1 VSRKPEQHKRAAAGL
16 SARGWAIVIVALGA
30 ILGVAVLVPGFELA
44 TQLADRTAALKF
56 VGEQQR
62 NADLLRVSLDSLR
75 DRLVSR
81 GYIQPPLNGARDAVN
96 EIDAAVRKLADAKST
111 PSLTASSGTQPFAVP
126 IVQRHAAAIRAIW
139 SRQRELLEP
148 VLDFQ
153 GIPYRDSESTGT
165 ELNENGHAL
174 LAKVDAAI
182 PTTRHALG
190 LLDKELASLAT
201 ELQANNERAA
211 TELRMVMLAG
221 ILIGVALVVLL
232 SILLG
237 SRAKQARSLREARQQ
252 TEDILR
258 TVKEGLFLLDR
269 DLMIGSAY
277 SAALEKMFQRKDL
290 AGLAF
295 EDLLRNVVSERT
307 LSTAAKYVKL
317 LWAERTKEKLVKS
330 INPLG
335 EVEVNLEDGQGA
347 VERRYL
353 EFDFHRV
360 RLDDVITHVLV
371 SVSDVTAR
379 VNLAVELKASQNQA
393 QGQVDTLLGILHVD
407 PEQLSSFLSDSN
419 ASMKMINAVLREPA
433 RDESVFRKKLDTL
446 FRQAHSVKGE
456 AAALGLSSIESRAH
470 AFEEDLKALREKPG
484 LSGSDFLPLVIKL
497 DDLLTH
503 LQSVSDLVTRLSRF
517 QLAAVGPTQH
527 VATGQIE
534 TLTQAQPEPEVGL
547 VTMLEQLAERVA
559 KEQDKYA
566 TLQCVGFERI
576 PDGFR
581 RAIKDIA
588 IQAVRNAIVH
598 GIESPAKRTAIGKA
612 QSGIV
617 RLEFQDLGPAGFRL
631 IMEDDGQG
639 LSTERIKETAVAKGF
654 ITAEEAAALDPK
666 QVFALLFRSG
676 FSTAE
681 TTSLDAGRGVG
692 MNIVAELLRELGGR
706 IAVSTTQG
714 KFTRLNL
721 TFPALP
727 REGDDTEA
735 A

>member
-1 VSRKPEQHKRAAAGL
+1 MSLKKDQRKRAVAGF
-16 SARGWAIVIVALGA
+16 SARGWAIVIIALGA
-30 ILGVAVLVPGFELA
+30 ILGVAVLIPGFELA

-81 GYIQPPLNGARDAVN
+81 GYIQTPLNGARDAVN
-96 EIDAAVRKLADAKST
+96 ALDAAVKNLTESSAA
-111 PSLTASSGTQPFAVP
+111 PSLAASSRARPFAVP
-126 IVQRHAAAIRAIW
+126 VVQRHSAAIRAIW
-139 SRQRELLEP
+139 SPQRELLAP
-148 VLDFQ
+148 LLDFQ

-165 ELNENGHAL
+165 ELNENGQAL

-182 PTTRHALG
+182 PTTRHALS
-190 LLDKELASLAT
+190 LLDKELASLGT

-237 SRAKQARSLREARQQ
+237 SRGKQARSLREARQQ

-269 DLMIGSAY
+269 NLVIGSAY

-307 LSTAAKYVKL
+307 LTTAAKYVKL

-360 RLDDVITHVLV
+360 RVDDVITHVLV

-379 VNLAVELKASQNQA
+379 VNLAAELKASQNQA

-456 AAALGLSSIESRAH
+456 AAALGLSSIENRAH
-470 AFEEDLKALREKPG
+470 AFEDDLKALREKPG
-484 LSGSDFLPLVIKL
+484 LSGNDFLPLVIKL

-517 QLAAVGPTQH
+517 QLAAVESTHGTT
-527 VATGQIE
+527 ANIE
-534 TLTQAQPEPEVGL
+534 AGAPVEPEAEIGL
-547 VTMLEQLAERVA
+547 VTMLEQLTERVA
-559 KEQDKYA
+559 KEQDKHA

-576 PDGFR
+576 PDAFR
-581 RAIKDIA
+581 RAVKDIA

-598 GIESPAKRTAIGKA
+598 GIESPAKRAAVGKA
-612 QSGIV
+612 QAGIV
-617 RLEFQDLGPAGFRL
+617 RLEFQDLGRAGFRL

-692 MNIVAELLRELGGR
+692 MSIVAELLRELGGR

-721 TFPALP
+721 SFPALP

>member
-1 VSRKPEQHKRAAAGL
+1 LAAAG
-16 SARGWAIVIVALGA
+16 GA
-30 ILGVAVLVPGFELA
+30 
-44 TQLADRTAALKF
+44 
-56 VGEQQR
+56 
-62 NADLLRVSLDSLR
+62 
-75 DRLVSR
+75 
-81 GYIQPPLNGARDAVN
+81 
-96 EIDAAVRKLADAKST
+96 
-111 PSLTASSGTQPFAVP
+111 QPFAVP
-126 IVQRHAAAIRAIW
+126 GVQRHSAAIRAIW
-139 SRQRELLEP
+139 GRQRELLAP

-165 ELNENGHAL
+165 ELNDNGRAL
-174 LAKVDAAI
+174 LAKVEAAI
-182 PTTRHALG
+182 PTTRHALTQ
-190 LLDKELASLAT
+190 LDKELASLGT

-211 TELRMVMLAG
+211 TELRMIMLAG
-221 ILIGVALVVLL
+221 ILLGVALIVLL

-237 SRAKQARSLREARQQ
+237 ARGKQARSLREARQQ

-269 DLMIGSAY
+269 NLTIGSAY

-307 LSTAAKYVKL
+307 LTTAAKYVKL
-317 LWAERTKEKLVKS
+317 LWSERTKEKLVKS

-360 RLDDVITHVLV
+360 RVDDVITHVLV

-470 AFEEDLKALREKPG
+470 AFEDDLKALREKPG

-517 QLAAVGPTQH
+517 QLAAVETPHATTANIPEDAM
-527 VATGQIE
+527 VAPE
-534 TLTQAQPEPEVGL
+534 PKPEPEPEIGL
-547 VTMLEQLAERVA
+547 VTLLEQLAERVA
-559 KEQDKYA
+559 REQDKHA

-598 GIESPAKRTAIGKA
+598 GIESPAKRAAAGKA

-617 RLEFQDLGPAGFRL
+617 RLEFQDLGNAGFRF
-631 IMEDDGQG
+631 IVEDDGRG
-639 LSTERIKETAVAKGF
+639 LSTERIKETAIAKGF
-654 ITAEEAAALDPK
+654 ITAEEAATLDPK

-681 TTSLDAGRGVG
+681 TTSMDAGRGVG

-721 TFPALP
+721 SFPALP

>member
-1 VSRKPEQHKRAAAGL
+1 MKPGTEQNKPAAA
-16 SARGWAIVIVALGA
+16 SRSSRNWAIAVVALGA
-30 ILGVAVLVPGFELA
+30 VLGVVVLVPGFELA

-81 GYIQPPLNGARDAVN
+81 GYIQPPLNGVRNAVDAL
-96 EIDAAVRKLADAKST
+96 DAAVADLSPSDAEPALAHSSGSRVFAVAGVRRHADSLRDIWTRQRKL
-111 PSLTASSGTQPFAVP
+111 V
-126 IVQRHAAAIRAIW
+126 
-139 SRQRELLEP
+139 EP
-148 VLDFQ
+148 VLAFQ
-153 GIPYRDSESTGT
+153 GIPYRDSESTGA
-165 ELNENGHAL
+165 ELNANGQVL
-174 LAKVDAAI
+174 LNNVNAAI
-182 PTTRHALG
+182 PTTRHALAQ
-190 LLDKELASLAT
+190 LDQELASLGT
-201 ELQANNERAA
+201 ELQASNERAA
-211 TELRMVMLAG
+211 SELRMIMLAG
-221 ILIGVALVVLL
+221 ILVGLVLVVLL
-232 SILLG
+232 SLLL
-237 SRAKQARSLREARQQ
+237 RARGRQAHSLREARRQ

-269 DLMIGSAY
+269 NLVIGAAY

-307 LSTAAKYVKL
+307 LTVAAKYVKL
-317 LWAERTKEKLVKS
+317 LWAERTKENLIKS

-335 EVEVNLEDGQGA
+335 EVEVNLEDGQGS

-360 RLDDVITHVLV
+360 RVDDVITHVLV

-407 PEQLSSFLSDSN
+407 PDQLSSFLSDSN

-433 RDESVFRKKLDTL
+433 REESVFRKKLDTL

-470 AFEEDLKALREKPG
+470 AFEDDLKALREKPG
-484 LSGSDFLPLVIKL
+484 LSGNDFLPLVIKL

-503 LQSVSDLVTRLSRF
+503 LQSVSDMVTRLSRF
-517 QLAAVGPTQH
+517 QLAAVEQAHGTT
-527 VATGQIE
+527 ANIE
-534 TLTQAQPEPEVGL
+534 AQAAPEAEPEAGL
-547 VTMLEQLAERVA
+547 VALLEQLAARVA
-559 KEQDKYA
+559 DDHDKYV
-566 TLQCVGFERI
+566 TLQCLGFERI

-588 IQAVRNAIVH
+588 IQAVRNAVVH
-598 GIESPAKRTAIGKA
+598 GIETPAARTAAGKA
-612 QSGIV
+612 QAGLV
-617 RLEFQDLGPAGFRL
+617 RLEFQDLGNGGFRL
-631 IMEDDGQG
+631 IVEDDGAG

-654 ITAEEAAALDPK
+654 ISAEEAVGLDPK
-666 QVFALLFRSG
+666 QVFALLFRPG
-676 FSTAE
+676 FSTAA
-681 TTSLDAGRGVG
+681 TTSMDAGRGVG
-692 MNIVAELLRELGGR
+692 MNIVAERLRELGGR
-706 IAVSTTQG
+706 IAVSTAQA

-727 REGDDTEA
+727 RAGDDTEA